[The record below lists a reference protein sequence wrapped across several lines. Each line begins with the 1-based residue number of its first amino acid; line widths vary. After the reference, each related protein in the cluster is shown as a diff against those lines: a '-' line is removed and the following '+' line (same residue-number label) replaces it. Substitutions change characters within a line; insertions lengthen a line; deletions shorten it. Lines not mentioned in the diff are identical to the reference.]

1 MILGDHI
8 YVIIT
13 ANNLYGA
20 SLESVPG
27 DGAAIVFLPEA
38 PLNLAN
44 NAAIT
49 SAVQIGLT
57 WSEGIS
63 DGGKEVEDYRIWYD
77 SGTNTYTELVTV
89 TDTFYTAESLTPGN
103 TYKFKVQSRNSV
115 GYSPFSN
122 EVSILAAQVPST
134 PEAPLTILSGTSV
147 IISWLV
153 PYNGGSTITSY
164 TITIRESDGVTFSED
179 ATSCDGSDPTIMAQ
193 KRCVVSFDVFR
204 GEQFNLPWGSSI

>member
-1 MILGDHI
+1 M
-8 YVIIT
+8 
-13 ANNLYGA
+13 
-20 SLESVPG
+20 
-27 DGAAIVFLPEA
+27 
-38 PLNLAN
+38 
-44 NAAIT
+44 
-49 SAVQIGLT
+49 
-57 WSEGIS
+57 
-63 DGGKEVEDYRIWYD
+63 
-77 SGTNTYTELVTV
+77 

-204 GEQFNLPWGSSI
+204 GEQFNLPWGSSIYAKVYAKNIMGDSITSAAGNGAIITTTPSAPIDLIFDYAISNAEQISISWSAPVETGGVEILDYRIWYDQGIDDFTILDYGIQEF